1 MSVYGCGAVKC
12 VVFTWQSEQRV
23 RLRGQANGNAG
34 SLGLFVDLGL
44 PVVDLV
50 LLGDWEVALHT
61 AFGVEELDLGAALD
75 KAVCNLE
82 LRLKFPCRD
91 ALFLNC
97 EEL

>member
-12 VVFTWQSEQRV
+12 VVFTWQPEQRV
-23 RLRGQANGNAG
+23 RLRGQTNSNAG

-50 LLGDWEVALHT
+50 LLGDWKVALHT
-61 AFGVEELDLGAALD
+61 AFGVEEFNLGAALD

-82 LRLKFPCRD
+82 LRLKLPRRD